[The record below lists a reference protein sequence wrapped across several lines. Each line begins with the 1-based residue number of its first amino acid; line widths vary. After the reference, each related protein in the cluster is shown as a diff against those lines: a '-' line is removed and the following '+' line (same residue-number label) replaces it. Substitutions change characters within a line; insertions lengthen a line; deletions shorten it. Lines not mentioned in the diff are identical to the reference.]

1 MCVAQD
7 GGWTDFRKILATTA
21 YRKACRIISLSSP
34 VKFCRPIPC
43 KAKVSWG
50 EGDDLTVPIEMRYS
64 VDFLWNKRLG
74 EYNRKKE
81 ERGKVNGRSWGV
93 NLGVFCGRGT
103 IHMGRWGI

>member
-1 MCVAQD
+1 MELSHIIQAPVSYVAGKLCASHRM
-7 GGWTDFRKILATTA
+7 GGGQIFVKFSATTA

-50 EGDDLTVPIEMRYS
+50 EGEDLTVPIEMRYS

-81 ERGKVNGRSWGV
+81 ERGKVNSRS
-93 NLGVFCGRGT
+93 
-103 IHMGRWGI
+103 